1 MPAPY
6 CAKNYWKSDMK
17 SSDVLKGWLKLFY
30 EPASPRM
37 AMQHTYYEYWEEL
50 KQGDFLSQLEYFS
63 QEDLSASEAS
73 NLNTLTRLCSI

>member
-1 MPAPY
+1 
-6 CAKNYWKSDMK
+6 
-17 SSDVLKGWLKLFY
+17 
-30 EPASPRM
+30 M
-37 AMQHTYYEYWEEL
+37 AMQHTYYENWEEL